1 MIIGKKKVF
10 AVEFHTLLDA
20 SPPFGRIC
28 YWVGGETYGDIELLS
43 TLGLLLGGLDTE
55 KQSTKLFLK
64 KDIQQEG
71 LDKTD
76 FNDIS
81 LQVLQRESIVGNYEY
96 NGYSLTIE
104 AAESFD
110 SCQVFLL
117 EDMQQNAWI
126 IAEDFEEQ
134 RYCCIAVN
142 VNDIQDIF
150 LNLSNKLHGLLE
162 LHHR

>member
-20 SPPFGRIC
+20 IPPFGRIC

-43 TLGLLLGGLDTE
+43 SLGLLLGGLDTE

-76 FNDIS
+76 FDDIS

-117 EDMQQNAWI
+117 EDMQQCSCTVRKQAT
-126 IAEDFEEQ
+126 E
-134 RYCCIAVN
+134 
-142 VNDIQDIF
+142 
-150 LNLSNKLHGLLE
+150 NK
-162 LHHR
+162 R

>member
-20 SPPFGRIC
+20 IPPFGRIC

-43 TLGLLLGGLDTE
+43 TLGLLLGV
-55 KQSTKLFLK
+55 
-64 KDIQQEG
+64 

-76 FNDIS
+76 FDDIS

-110 SCQVFLL
+110 SCQGFLL

-134 RYCCIAVN
+134 RYCCIDVN
-142 VNDIQDIF
+142 INDIQDIL

>member
-20 SPPFGRIC
+20 IPPFGRIC

-43 TLGLLLGGLDTE
+43 SLGLLLGGLDTE
-55 KQSTKLFLK
+55 KQSIKLFLK

-76 FNDIS
+76 FDDIS

-117 EDMQQNAWI
+117 EDMQQCSCTVRKQAT
-126 IAEDFEEQ
+126 E
-134 RYCCIAVN
+134 
-142 VNDIQDIF
+142 
-150 LNLSNKLHGLLE
+150 NK
-162 LHHR
+162 R